1 MFNYHLEFKD
11 FETFVTLYN
20 CRSFTKAADHLYISQ
35 SALSRRVK
43 QLEEELGVTL
53 VKRGG
58 INFEI
63 TDAGHKFY
71 EHCIRLLQEKDNIYA
86 SINRYR
92 SGDEGGLRITADPNF
107 FSLHMI
113 IEAITELND
122 EYPQILVNFKSVPNL
137 DVYRLLTDD
146 KTDIAFTQQ
155 SVAEEY
161 RDLAYTVLRENKLV
175 VGLGR
180 NHHLFNREG
189 LCWDDLNGEK
199 LTVAMQTNNPALEKL
214 MLHARK
220 NGCRFS
226 NILFV
231 PTTAEALGYVASGEY
246 LTMNVDTGVE
256 LYKEMSKYLRFVP
269 VNEEDNC
276 LGWPVAAYRANNDNP
291 LIEKLIS
298 IMKKRDPMIH
308 HSRSPRRS

>member
-1 MFNYHLEFKD
+1 MFDYHLEFKD
-11 FETFVTLYN
+11 FESFVTLYN
-20 CRSFTKAADHLYISQ
+20 SRSFTKAADHLYISQ
-35 SALSRRVK
+35 SALSRRIK
-43 QLEEELGVTL
+43 QLEKELGVKL

-113 IEAITELND
+113 IEAITELNE
-122 EYPQILVNFKSVPNL
+122 EYPQILVNFKSMPNL

-155 SVAEEY
+155 SIAEEY
-161 RDLAYTVLRENKLV
+161 QDLAYTVLRKNRLV

-180 NHHLFNREG
+180 NHHLFKREQ
-189 LCWDDLNGEK
+189 LSWAELNGEK
-199 LTVAMQTNNPALEKL
+199 LTVAMQTNNPAFEKL
-214 MLHARK
+214 MQHSRK

-226 NILFV
+226 KVLFV
-231 PTTAEALGYVASGEY
+231 LNTAEALGYVASGEY
-246 LTMNVDTGVE
+246 VTMNGTAGVE
-256 LYKEMSKYLRFVP
+256 LYKEMSDYLRFVP
-269 VNEEDNC
+269 VDEEDNC
-276 LGWPVAAYRANNDNP
+276 LGWPVAAYRANDDNP
-291 LIEKLIS
+291 LIGKLIT
-298 IMKKRDPMIH
+298 IIKKR
-308 HSRSPRRS
+308 